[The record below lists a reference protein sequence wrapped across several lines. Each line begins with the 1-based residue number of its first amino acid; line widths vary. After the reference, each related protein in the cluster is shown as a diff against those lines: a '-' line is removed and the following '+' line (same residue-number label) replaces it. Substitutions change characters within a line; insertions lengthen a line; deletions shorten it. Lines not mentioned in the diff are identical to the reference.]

1 MIITDP
7 SKRPGERLA
16 QVVQGYFADKGY
28 SFKKSTHQFTK
39 TTGNKKDSVFLF
51 YSKTAD
57 LVSASLSWA
66 IVFPELEKIYAIIE
80 GEKEKST
87 VKPSTLWTNL
97 LNYLPRRNNN
107 APSSFDMFS
116 PHTLRY
122 DDFSINDAAEK
133 LIISYEEYAE
143 PFLHR
148 YNDLRT
154 LEMELNKL
162 PLSHHPY
169 IGYGG
174 RQITFGLVLAKRF
187 NKEKFDPLVIDYRNY
202 IDTAYQDEEDAFRK
216 NMEKFLETTVTYLEQ
231 VDINKAIA

>member
-1 MIITDP
+1 MVITDP
-7 SKRPGERLA
+7 SKRPSERLA
-16 QVVQGYFADKGY
+16 QVLHGYFTDKGY
-28 SFKKSTHQFTK
+28 AFKKSTHQFTK

-51 YSKTAD
+51 YSRTAD

-66 IVFPELEKIYAIIE
+66 IVFPELEKIYTIIE
-80 GEKEKST
+80 RTDEKSS

-116 PHTLRY
+116 PHTFRY

-133 LIISYEEYAE
+133 LVINYEEYVE

-154 LEMELNKL
+154 LEMELNQL

-174 RQITFGLVLAKRF
+174 RQIAFGLVLAKRF
-187 NKEKFDPLVIDYRNY
+187 NQEKFDSLVTAYRNY
-202 IDTAYQDEEDAFRK
+202 IDTIYKDEDTLIKE
-216 NMEKFLETTVTYLEQ
+216 MGKFFENTLAYLEQ
-231 VDINKAIA
+231 VDINKIIV